1 MNTPDPAD
9 ELRRLYPP
17 ILTTALVAEM
27 MHCTI
32 GDVRDKVHR
41 GEVPAMRWGQQFR
54 FFRDEVLATMIPV
67 DPDESSADDEEQPED
82 THEDEA

>member
-1 MNTPDPAD
+1 VIPV
-9 ELRRLYPP
+9 LVYPP
-17 ILTTALVAEM
+17 TLTTTRVAEM

-41 GEVPAMRWGQQFR
+41 RELPAMRWGQQFR

-67 DPDESSADDEEQPED
+67 DPEEPVDDEEQPEQ
-82 THEDEA
+82 THEDE